1 MKVDFD
7 LAMGVCGGVGVK
19 GKLKYE
25 TALFQCSLFLS
36 QSVQICIPRFHSYDI
51 HRTIKKFLFCFL
63 ICIVLQRKQNER
75 DVKRM
80 WKTFQKTGIEL
91 EHTEIRKMSRE
102 LDRKTLIEL
111 EDEEIQKASSSFSD
125 CLMLL
130 KCRMIDSPEP
140 SVGLMLLK
148 CRMVDSP

>member
-51 HRTIKKFLFCFL
+51 HRTIKKFFFNFFKF
-63 ICIVLQRKQNER
+63 VLYYRENKMKE
-75 DVKRM
+75 
-80 WKTFQKTGIEL
+80 
-91 EHTEIRKMSRE
+91 MSRE
-102 LDRKTLIEL
+102 CEKHSKRPEL
-111 EDEEIQKASSSFSD
+111 N
-125 CLMLL
+125 
-130 KCRMIDSPEP
+130 
-140 SVGLMLLK
+140 
-148 CRMVDSP
+148 